1 MQDERINTLYRLPA
15 KRLHSV
21 LEELKS
27 LRCRQD
33 KGEEVVVPVITL
45 HLKSGRD
52 MTGVL
57 IGMEEDRHEQC
68 ILFHLYDSMRMSPTY
83 SVVYLS
89 PGSIEALT
97 LNNIADI
104 AHQFSFGKISRPAP
118 TKLEMKRKLKG
129 ISDKFSEKCGKH
141 IDFVI
146 DWMTIPKSEESMS
159 ELDELV
165 NDFFCVISDISDEAM
180 AMEIITKSVQQ
191 IIFQNSKNDFVSLI
205 NDSLTVSTN
214 MEAEPSGRLTR
225 QQLRDMTEDAF

>member
-1 MQDERINTLYRLPA
+1 MQDERIITLYKLPA
-15 KRLHSV
+15 KRLFTV
-21 LEELKS
+21 LEELKA
-27 LRCRQD
+27 LRSRQD

-83 SVVYLS
+83 SVVYLN

-129 ISDKFSEKCGKH
+129 ISDKFAEKCGKR

-146 DWMTIPKSEESMS
+146 DWMTIPKNYESMS

-165 NDFFCVISDISDEAM
+165 NDFFCVISDLTEDAI
-180 AMEIITKSVQQ
+180 AMETITKSVNQV
-191 IIFQNSKNDFVSLI
+191 IFQNSKNDFVSLI
-205 NDSLTVSTN
+205 SDSLTVSTN
-214 MEAEPSGRLTR
+214 METEPASRLTR
-225 QQLRDMTEDAF
+225 QQLKDLTEDAF